1 MKCPF
6 QVREELL
13 PQVEEFRYLR
23 VLFTNE
29 GRVVLYRSVV
39 VKREQSI
46 DLLMSLRLRSSKR
59 LNKFWVVTERMKLLG
74 MSFPLP
80 VAPHRKRKER
90 ERG

>member
-46 DLLMSLRLRSSKR
+46 DLLMSLRLRSSKH

-74 MSFPLP
+74 MS
-80 VAPHRKRKER
+80 ER

>member
-46 DLLMSLRLRSSKR
+46 DLLMSLCSSKH

>member
-1 MKCPF
+1 MPISGQGGVAASSGGV
-6 QVREELL
+6 QVSQSPVHERGESGAV
-13 PQVEEFRYLR
+13 P
-23 VLFTNE
+23 
-29 GRVVLYRSVV
+29 SVV

-46 DLLMSLRLRSSKR
+46 DLLMSLRPRSSKH